1 MITVRDL
8 QKTYRSGES
17 AVRALRGVD
26 MTIADGAFLAVAGPS
41 GSGKSTLL
49 NIIGCLDRPDTGS
62 VAIDEREMTEL
73 NARGRADYRRENLGF
88 VFQSFNLIPVLTAY
102 ENIAFSLHLLNVPRG
117 EIEERTVSIL
127 REVGLAGMENRRPS
141 RLSGGQQQRV
151 AIARALVKKPT
162 IILADEPTANLDSE
176 TGRSILDTMEEINA
190 VHGTTFLFST
200 HDPTVMERSRRLV
213 RLHDGVI
220 VEDTT
225 KDAG

>member
-8 QKTYRSGES
+8 HKTYRSGES

-26 MTIADGAFLAVAGPS
+26 MTIADGEFLAVAGPS

-49 NIIGCLDRPDTGS
+49 NIIGCLDRPDGGS
-62 VAIDEREMTEL
+62 VSIDEREMAEL

-102 ENIAFSLHLLNVPRG
+102 ENVAFSLHLLNVPQG
-117 EIEERTVSIL
+117 EIKERTSSIL

-151 AIARALVKKPT
+151 AIARALVKNPT

-176 TGRSILDTMEEINA
+176 TGRSILDAMEEINVA
-190 VHGTTFLFST
+190 HGTTFLFST

-225 KDAG
+225 RDAG